1 MVNKFS
7 YFLCFE
13 EHFKKNYAAF
23 SAHAAHLYSSY
34 RSNSKLLL
42 MFILCSFYRIYI
54 YIYIYIYPFMYIWA
68 FFNKQYAVFVLSKH
82 LIDILRR

>member
-13 EHFKKNYAAF
+13 EHLKKNYAAF
-23 SAHAAHLYSSY
+23 SAYAAHLYSSY
-34 RSNSKLLL
+34 RSNSKLLPFTYVHL
-42 MFILCSFYRIYI
+42 MYILKDIYI
-54 YIYIYIYPFMYIWA
+54 YIYIYICY
-68 FFNKQYAVFVLSKH
+68 KQYAVFVLSKH

>member
-13 EHFKKNYAAF
+13 EHFKKHYAAF
-23 SAHAAHLYSSY
+23 SAYAAHLYSSY
-34 RSNSKLLL
+34 RS
-42 MFILCSFYRIYI
+42 
-54 YIYIYIYPFMYIWA
+54 IYIYPFMYIWA